1 MHYRLASR
9 LESFV
14 IVTSSWGRFFVSRML
29 RLELRGESEGMLF
42 QFGGRRVA
50 FEMRFQLLKEPEE
63 RALVGVLIAGEVPEH
78 AFVLFGPVIGIGRK
92 LPFDVFQVLLR
103 SFEVPMR
110 AYRFLDQRAGY
121 LGLRLVMPK
130 PGITKR
136 FELGWIFVA
145 QD

>member
-1 MHYRLASR
+1 
-9 LESFV
+9 
-14 IVTSSWGRFFVSRML
+14 ML

-50 FEMRFQLLKEPEE
+50 FEMGFQLLKEPEE